1 VACLIVAATLC
12 AFLTG
17 LAPAQAQWQPTR
29 PIEFV
34 IMAGEG
40 GGADRIVRNMI
51 DIIGKHRL
59 VPVPMVPVNIP
70 GNSGAD
76 ALVHLKQRT
85 GDSHVLLFTLNSFY
99 TTPIERPELGIDIST
114 YAPIGRMA
122 EDVFLLWVHADRT
135 DIKSLDDFVKAARA
149 KGSDWIMAGT

>member
-1 VACLIVAATLC
+1 MVAALC

-17 LAPAQAQWQPTR
+17 LTPAAAQWQPTR

-51 DIIGKHRL
+51 EIIGNHRL
-59 VPVPMVPVNIP
+59 APVPMIPVNIP

-76 ALVHLKQRT
+76 ALVHLKERT
-85 GDSHVLLFTLNSFY
+85 GDNHVLLFTLNSFY
-99 TTPIERPELGIDIST
+99 TTPI
-114 YAPIGRMA
+114 
-122 EDVFLLWVHADRT
+122 
-135 DIKSLDDFVKAARA
+135 
-149 KGSDWIMAGT
+149 